1 MTPTILASVQIAD
14 FTEDTWWI
22 WVIKAVF
29 IILYLIL
36 SVILA
41 LWVERRGLGRMQS
54 RLGPNRVGP
63 LGFGQAFADALKADL
78 KPIFNQ
84 LMIDINVP
92 EHKEKVRNLFEQE
105 F

>member
-63 LGFGQAFADALKADL
+63 LGFGQAFADALKL
-78 KPIFNQ
+78 I
-84 LMIDINVP
+84 I
-92 EHKEKVRNLFEQE
+92 
-105 F
+105 